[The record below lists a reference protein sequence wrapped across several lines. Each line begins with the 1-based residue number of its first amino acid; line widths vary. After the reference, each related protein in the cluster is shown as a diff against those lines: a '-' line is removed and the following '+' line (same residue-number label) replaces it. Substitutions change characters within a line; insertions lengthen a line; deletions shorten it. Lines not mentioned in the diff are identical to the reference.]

1 MNELERILKDHAM
14 RYPLMEPTDAVKLIY
29 QNEFGGG
36 HLIRDEQAVR
46 DYLHREYAEIA
57 RNPVLPRYES
67 IGNGLVRV
75 HLAALNEADL
85 DPLAENFVRSAASH
99 RGSLSRFL
107 KKLDVLRRLT
117 ADGIFGFDTD
127 GLNAYLNTYASVGYP
142 MVSHSETYRNAYRP
156 AYRVVSTPSVFEQA
170 AAAIDALLGQKP
182 AVTVAIDGRCGSGK
196 TTLAAQLQAHYDC
209 TVIPMDH
216 FFLRR
221 SQRTAARLEMP
232 GENVDHERFL
242 EEVLLPLGRGESFS
256 YRPFDCSR
264 MELAAPVTVTPGAL
278 TVIEGSYSCH
288 PELWKHY
295 DLRFFLTVDPEEQMR
310 RITARNGAYAKVFQE
325 KWIPLE
331 ERYFTAFDL
340 ENRCDFVLHT

>member
-1 MNELERILKDHAM
+1 MKELELILKHHAG
-14 RYPLMEPTDAVKLIY
+14 RYPLMEPADAVKLIY

-46 DYLHREYAEIA
+46 DYLHREYVGTTHK
-57 RNPVLPRYES
+57 PSLPRYES

-75 HLAALNEADL
+75 HLAALNETDL
-85 DPLAENFVRSAASH
+85 DPLAENFVRSAATH

-107 KKLDVLRRLT
+107 KKLDVLRCLT

-127 GLNAYLNTYASVGYP
+127 GLNAYLNTYASAGYP

-170 AAAIDALLGQKP
+170 TTAIDALLGQKP
-182 AVTVAIDGRCGSGK
+182 TVTVAIDGRCGSGK
-196 TTLAAQLQAHYDC
+196 TTLASLLQAHYDC
-209 TVIPMDH
+209 VVIPMDH

-221 SQRTAARLEMP
+221 SQRTPERLATP

-242 EEVLLPLGRGESFS
+242 EEALLPLRKGERFS

-288 PELWKHY
+288 PALWDHY
-295 DLRFFLTVDPEEQMR
+295 DLHIFLTVSPEEQMR
-310 RITARNGAYAKVFQE
+310 RLILRNGDYAQVFRQ

-331 ERYFTAFDL
+331 EQYFTAYRLEQHCDL
-340 ENRCDFVLHT
+340 LITT